1 MVEFPFFNFRT
12 ISILTYFRGLW
23 KRTFQALFSVSVILT
38 KINHFYC
45 FLDELAEKI
54 MTVFCLTM
62 KKMRV
67 QRMLQGDFFFSSIS
81 V

>member
-1 MVEFPFFNFRT
+1 M
-12 ISILTYFRGLW
+12 SILTYLKGLW

-38 KINHFYC
+38 KINHFYY

-54 MTVFCLTM
+54 TTVFCLTM

-67 QRMLQGDFFFSSIS
+67 HHMLQGDFFSQVLLFKLTKTPKIK